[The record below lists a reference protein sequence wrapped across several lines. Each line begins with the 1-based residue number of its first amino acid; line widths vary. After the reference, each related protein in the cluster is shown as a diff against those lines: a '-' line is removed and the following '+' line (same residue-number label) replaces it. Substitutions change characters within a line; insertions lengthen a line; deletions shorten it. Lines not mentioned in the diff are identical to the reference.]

1 MAPLLS
7 NVIGAGAGVL
17 GIGHVVAVGF
27 MTAVFAVLLLSL
39 LVLLCASCQGQK
51 KNNGPVG
58 DHENLMNG
66 VSERERPSNSAESPG
81 TDMVASSSHNGPL
94 TSGTVLSEDT
104 EDNSPLPSEEGVSD
118 LPEAQNSLGKSLKC
132 HQDRELP
139 RIPPNSTLE
148 AAVPAGT
155 TGTTMDTT
163 YEVVKESTSQD
174 ANIEDSLYET
184 VKEIKDQG
192 LLSNKCPAPKD
203 DPTTHLSLSPGM
215 PNGVPGAVAAE
226 YASIDRNRKSRH
238 SPNSEHLCRTVEQVE
253 EQPPPIPDKALD
265 ENENQQAPETEGA
278 GLQNGEPDKG
288 KLSLSQEE
296 ISAMYSTVVKP
307 SIRRSDPGYNSIG
320 EINRS
325 RPLSMSSDLYATV
338 KDVHKEPGSE
348 DPPASEDSAAENVD
362 PAYETI
368 GILTQG
374 GKRTES
380 DAEVSAGAQRE
391 PDYESVGDLQLSR
404 QCSRL

>member
-1 MAPLLS
+1 
-7 NVIGAGAGVL
+7 
-17 GIGHVVAVGF
+17 
-27 MTAVFAVLLLSL
+27 
-39 LVLLCASCQGQK
+39 
-51 KNNGPVG
+51 
-58 DHENLMNG
+58 

-94 TSGTVLSEDT
+94 TSGTEKCVYSLLSPVLSEDT

-203 DPTTHLSLSPGM
+203 DPTTHLSLSPGT

-278 GLQNGEPDKG
+278 GLQNGEPDKSMVTG
-288 KLSLSQEE
+288 DVLIYESLNVETQNVLRQTNAASSQYQREE
-296 ISAMYSTVVKP
+296 RAFSVDCFSEK
-307 SIRRSDPGYNSIG
+307 RSDPGYNSIG